1 MVLSRLGKYRIET
14 RLGSGAFGAVYHAID
29 EVFARPVALKVYEP
43 STTNGSATL
52 GPVEWDAAFL
62 REARALIKLG
72 HPNVVKVLDA
82 TIIEGSPAII
92 MALVTGLSLQAVLQT
107 TAPMPLLRAL
117 PLLAQI
123 GEGIAHIH
131 SNGLVHSDIKP
142 ENIIVSNDLSSAV
155 IVDLGLS
162 RDLASSVV
170 AASGG
175 TPRYMAP
182 ELWAGEPAVYA
193 SDIYSVSVL
202 SYELLTGQPP
212 FPGAGHELMHA
223 HLSAT
228 PPPASSFN
236 PSLSTEFDA
245 VVNEGLRKDPW
256 DRPQEVR
263 AFVSKLVSAAGRS
276 TQSARFV
283 TRRVN
288 NPLVSESEGVPAGS
302 EVYFC
307 TRCKEYFALLAY
319 PSGREY
325 PATFSVVPAAAL
337 PEPDRATGGIPV
349 FCPRCRAVYGKYGF
363 VLLET
368 NWKEMAVA
376 EHSPLTPA
384 SPKTRPLVVMGLE
397 LECVVLFLGGRLP
410 EGTALRDVPIEM
422 LIQRLAPDPTA
433 ASVLASHGVPLGVVR
448 VDRII
453 DEAAQ
458 IQRALER
465 TYYREVAFGTRVFA
479 SGPITIGGPPPLQ
492 SMMLCLVGT
501 RMV

>member
-1 MVLSRLGKYRIET
+1 
-14 RLGSGAFGAVYHAID
+14 
-29 EVFARPVALKVYEP
+29 
-43 STTNGSATL
+43 
-52 GPVEWDAAFL
+52 
-62 REARALIKLG
+62 
-72 HPNVVKVLDA
+72 
-82 TIIEGSPAII
+82 

-319 PSGREY
+319 PSGESTRQRSVLSPRLRCRNRIVPQAGY
-325 PATFSVVPAAAL
+325 PCFVPAAVRFTEIRFRSARNQL
-337 PEPDRATGGIPV
+337 ERDG
-349 FCPRCRAVYGKYGF
+349 RCRA
-363 VLLET
+363 LAPHT
-368 NWKEMAVA
+368 
-376 EHSPLTPA
+376 
-384 SPKTRPLVVMGLE
+384 
-397 LECVVLFLGGRLP
+397 RLP
-410 EGTALRDVPIEM
+410 E
-422 LIQRLAPDPTA
+422 
-433 ASVLASHGVPLGVVR
+433 
-448 VDRII
+448 
-453 DEAAQ
+453 DETPGCNGA
-458 IQRALER
+458 
-465 TYYREVAFGTRVFA
+465 
-479 SGPITIGGPPPLQ
+479 
-492 SMMLCLVGT
+492 
-501 RMV
+501 